1 MRIELDISDELV
13 GRIAQAVVDRMR
25 PIKSAS
31 VLSGGVGGDL
41 SRPAGPVRRGEKEQG
56 QQRVMPQDGFLRLK
70 EVLALIP
77 VSKSTWYKG
86 IADGRYPRPTKKF
99 GTRITAWDVR
109 DIRSLLERV
118 AG

>member
-31 VLSGGVGGDL
+31 VLPGAVAGDL
-41 SRPAGPVRRGEKEQG
+41 SRPAGPVRRGEEKQG
-56 QQRVMPQDGFLRLK
+56 RQRVMPQDGYFRLK

-86 IADGRYPRPTKKF
+86 VADGRYPKPTKKF
-99 GTRITAWDVR
+99 GTRITAWDVH

>member
-25 PIKSAS
+25 PMQS
-31 VLSGGVGGDL
+31 VSVPSGAVEADL
-41 SRPAGPVRRGEKEQG
+41 SRPAGPVGRGKEQKG
-56 QQRVMPQDGFLRLK
+56 QQRVMPQDGYLRLK
-70 EVLALIP
+70 DVLAIIP

-86 IADGRYPRPTKKF
+86 VVDGRYPKPTKKF
-99 GTRITAWDVR
+99 GSRITAWDVR